1 MYHREDSFSKPIRF
15 GGLNLFSLV
24 ILRELI
30 VGGVCLLAL
39 SMGGEREFR
48 DMESLF
54 GPTI

>member
-1 MYHREDSFSKPIRF
+1 MYQREDSFSKPIRF

-48 DMESLF
+48 DM
-54 GPTI
+54 